1 MSRWKVVSIVLCLG
15 LGIGCIV
22 PTVTAWW
29 YDKNYTESTL
39 KDLDGES
46 KLIKEAPVKDIY
58 HFNLEQGI
66 LSVIKGELGTS
77 GKVIVTGLNV
87 EAWPNEILQMAPKVE
102 FYSLDEV
109 QSFIDTASEPQLWQE

>member
-22 PTVTAWW
+22 PTVTVWW
-29 YDKNYTESTL
+29 NDKNYTESTI

-46 KLIKEAPVKDIY
+46 KLIKEVPPKHIY

-66 LSVIKGELGTS
+66 LAVIEGELGTS

-109 QSFIDTASEPQLWQE
+109 QSFIDTVSEPHLWQE

>member
-1 MSRWKVVSIVLCLG
+1 MSRWKIMSIVLTLG

-46 KLIKEAPVKDIY
+46 VLTREAPPKDIY
-58 HFNLEQGI
+58 HFGLEQGI
-66 LSVIKGELGTS
+66 LSVIEGKLGTS

-87 EAWPNEILQMAPKVE
+87 EAWPNEILQMAPNVE

-109 QSFIDTASEPQLWQE
+109 QSFIDTVNEPELWQE